1 MAAVAPQR
9 LPERPPKAPRK
20 RPAET
25 PAKARVAVDA
35 PESAPRPR
43 PRAERRPHMA
53 GGVAWIFVIGALLAG
68 VVFMNVA
75 VLRLNIRLDQ
85 LGRDR
90 TRLRADTAQLASQ
103 LSSAQA
109 AARIQALARKE
120 LGVQP
125 ALAQETTYVRLKP

>member
-1 MAAVAPQR
+1 MAAVAPQPR
-9 LPERPPKAPRK
+9 ARAGAAP
-20 RPAET
+20 AI
-25 PAKARVAVDA
+25 DA
-35 PESAPRPR
+35 APRPR
-43 PRAERRPHMA
+43 PRAERRPRVA
-53 GGVAWIFVIGALLAG
+53 SGVVWIAIIGVLLAG

-75 VLRLNIRLDQ
+75 VLRLNIQLDQ
-85 LGRDR
+85 RGRDR
-90 TRLRADTAQLASQ
+90 ARLRADNAQLASE

>member
-1 MAAVAPQR
+1 VAAVAPQ
-9 LPERPPKAPRK
+9 PRPRADGVAAVEAPP
-20 RPAET
+20 RP
-25 PAKARVAVDA
+25 R
-35 PESAPRPR
+35 PRPR
-43 PRAERRPHMA
+43 PRAERRPRVA
-53 GGVAWIFVIGALLAG
+53 SGVVWIAVIGVLLVG

-75 VLRLNIRLDQ
+75 VLRLNIQLDQ
-85 LGRDR
+85 RGRDR
-90 TRLRADTAQLASQ
+90 TRLRADNAQLASE

>member
-1 MAAVAPQR
+1 VAAVAPQPR
-9 LPERPPKAPRK
+9 VRAAPAPP
-20 RPAET
+20 
-25 PAKARVAVDA
+25 AVDEA
-35 PESAPRPR
+35 FQPRPRPR
-43 PRAERRPHMA
+43 PRAERRPRVA
-53 GGVAWIFVIGALLAG
+53 SGVIWIAVIGVLLAG

-90 TRLRADTAQLASQ
+90 VRLRADNAQLASE

-109 AARIQALARKE
+109 AARIQALAQKE

-125 ALAQETTYVRLKP
+125 ALAQETTYVRLKPKG

>member
-1 MAAVAPQR
+1 VAVVAPQQR
-9 LPERPPKAPRK
+9 AH
-20 RPAET
+20 AE
-25 PAKARVAVDA
+25 AEAAQAVEA
-35 PESAPRPR
+35 QPRPR
-43 PRAERRPHMA
+43 PRRRPERRPRVA
-53 GGVAWIFVIGALLAG
+53 SGVIWIAVIGVLLVG

-75 VLRLNIRLDQ
+75 VLRLNIQLDQ

-90 TRLRADTAQLASQ
+90 TRLRADNAQLASQ

>member
-1 MAAVAPQR
+1 VAAVAPQPR
-9 LPERPPKAPRK
+9 AQAEAAP
-20 RPAET
+20 
-25 PAKARVAVDA
+25 AVEA
-35 PESAPRPR
+35 PPRPR
-43 PRAERRPHMA
+43 PRPRRRAERRPRVA
-53 GGVAWIFVIGALLAG
+53 SGVIWIAVIGVLLVG

-90 TRLRADTAQLASQ
+90 AGLRADNAQLASQ

>member
-1 MAAVAPQR
+1 VAAVAPQPR
-9 LPERPPKAPRK
+9 VRAAPAPRAVNEASHP
-20 RPAET
+20 RPG
-25 PAKARVAVDA
+25 
-35 PESAPRPR
+35 PR
-43 PRAERRPHMA
+43 PRAERRPRVA
-53 GGVAWIFVIGALLAG
+53 SGVIWIAVIGVLLAG

-90 TRLRADTAQLASQ
+90 VRLRADNAQLASE

-109 AARIQALARKE
+109 AARIQALAQKE

-125 ALAQETTYVRLKP
+125 ALAQETTYVRLKPKG

>member
-1 MAAVAPQR
+1 MAAVAPQPR
-9 LPERPPKAPRK
+9 AQAEAAQTVEAPQRS
-20 RPAET
+20 R
-25 PAKARVAVDA
+25 
-35 PESAPRPR
+35 PRPR
-43 PRAERRPHMA
+43 RRAERRPRVA
-53 GGVAWIFVIGALLAG
+53 SGVIWIAVIGVLLVG

-90 TRLRADTAQLASQ
+90 ARLRADNAQLALQ

>member
-1 MAAVAPQR
+1 VAAIAPQPRVRAPVAP
-9 LPERPPKAPRK
+9 PVDDPFAPRH
-20 RPAET
+20 
-25 PAKARVAVDA
+25 
-35 PESAPRPR
+35 RPR
-43 PRAERRPHMA
+43 PRAERRPRVA
-53 GGVAWIFVIGALLAG
+53 SGVVWIAVIGVLLAG

-90 TRLRADTAQLASQ
+90 ARLRADNAQLASK

-109 AARIQALARKE
+109 AARIQALAQKK

-125 ALAQETTYVRLKP
+125 ALAQETTYIRLKPKR

>member
-1 MAAVAPQR
+1 VAAVAPEPRTQA
-9 LPERPPKAPRK
+9 ERPSGI
-20 RPAET
+20 
-25 PAKARVAVDA
+25 DA
-35 PESAPRPR
+35 PPRPRPR
-43 PRAERRPHMA
+43 PRAERRPRVA
-53 GGVAWIFVIGALLAG
+53 SGVVWIVVIAALLVG

-75 VLRLNIRLDQ
+75 VLRLNIKLDQ

-90 TRLRADTAQLASQ
+90 TRLRADNAQLASE

>member
-1 MAAVAPQR
+1 VAAVAPQPR
-9 LPERPPKAPRK
+9 VSQAPATVDGPRRRVRPQPR
-20 RPAET
+20 T
-25 PAKARVAVDA
+25 
-35 PESAPRPR
+35 
-43 PRAERRPHMA
+43 ERRPHVA
-53 GGVAWIFVIGALLAG
+53 GGVIWIVAIGVLLAG
-68 VVFMNVA
+68 VVFMNLA

-120 LGVQP
+120 LGVEP
-125 ALAQETTYVRLKP
+125 ALAQETTYIRLKP

>member
-1 MAAVAPQR
+1 MAAVAPQ
-9 LPERPPKAPRK
+9 PRAVAQ
-20 RPAET
+20 AET
-25 PAKARVAVDA
+25 APAVEA
-35 PESAPRPR
+35 PPRPR
-43 PRAERRPHMA
+43 PRPRRRVERRPRVA
-53 GGVAWIFVIGALLAG
+53 SGVIWIAVIGVLLVG

-90 TRLRADTAQLASQ
+90 AGLRADNAQLASQ

>member
-1 MAAVAPQR
+1 VAAVAPQ
-9 LPERPPKAPRK
+9 PRAQ
-20 RPAET
+20 PDA
-25 PAKARVAVDA
+25 ARTVDA
-35 PESAPRPR
+35 PPRPR
-43 PRAERRPHMA
+43 PRSRHRAERRPRVA
-53 GGVAWIFVIGALLAG
+53 SGVIWIAVIAALLVG

-75 VLRLNIRLDQ
+75 VLRLNIKLDQ

-90 TRLRADTAQLASQ
+90 ARLRADNAQLASE

-125 ALAQETTYVRLKP
+125 ALAQETTYVQLKP